1 MDDALEG
8 AVEAGV
14 IPGVVALAADE
25 NGVTYQGAF
34 GKRALG
40 GDAGMTLDTLFFIA
54 SMTKAVTSVAA
65 MQLVEQGRVTLDEP
79 LGEGAP
85 ELASMQV
92 LDGFD
97 ADGQALLRPARGPI
111 TLRQLLTHTAGCSSS
126 NWNATM
132 LRWAEQNAQAIVDG
146 GPRAILTAPLTF
158 DPGTG
163 WAYGSSTDWVGQ
175 IVELVTGQR
184 LDQYVYEHVTGPLG
198 MTDTRFHFEP
208 VADPRLASMH
218 RRHPDGTL
226 EVIPFHFAQTP
237 ELVRGAGGLH
247 STGPDYLRFVRML
260 IGQGSLEGTQ
270 TLKPETVV
278 DMARNQIG
286 DIDMPVMRTSAPP
299 TSNDFDP
306 FPGMQKKWGLGFVID
321 TEQSHWGRSAGSLAW
336 AGLANTNYWL
346 DPTRRVAGVILTQI
360 LPFGDAAVLDLF
372 ARFEQGVY
380 ASTNA

>member
-40 GDAGMTLDTLFFIA
+40 GDADMTLDTLFFIA

-79 LGEGAP
+79 LGERAP
-85 ELASMQV
+85 ELGRMQV
-92 LDGFD
+92 LEGFD
-97 ADGQALLRPARGPI
+97 ADGQAKLRPARGPI

-132 LRWAEQNAQAIVDG
+132 LRWVEQNAQAIVDG
-146 GPRAILTAPLTF
+146 GPRAILTAPLVF

-163 WAYGSSTDWVGQ
+163 WEYGSSTDWVGQ
-175 IVELVTGQR
+175 IVELVSGER

-198 MTDTRFHFEP
+198 MPDTRFHFEP

-226 EVIPFHFAQTP
+226 EVVPFHFPQSP

-260 IGQGSLEGTQ
+260 IGQGTLEGTQ
-270 TLKPETVV
+270 ILQPQTVA
-278 DMARNQIG
+278 DMARNQMG

-306 FPGMQKKWGLGFVID
+306 FPGMQKKWGLGFVIN
-321 TEQSHWGRSAGSLAW
+321 TERSPWGRSAGSLAW
-336 AGLANTNYWL
+336 GGIANSYYWI
-346 DPTRRVAGVILTQI
+346 DPTKRVGGLIMTQI
-360 LPFGDAAVLDLF
+360 LPFADTTVLETF
-372 ARFEQGVY
+372 GRFERAVY
-380 ASTNA
+380 GG

>member
-40 GDAGMTLDTLFFIA
+40 GDADMTLDTLFFIA
-54 SMTKAVTSVAA
+54 SMAKPVAAVAA

-79 LGEGAP
+79 LEERAP
-85 ELASMQV
+85 ELASLQV

-97 ADGQALLRPARGPI
+97 DDGRVKLRSARGPI
-111 TLRQLLTHTAGCSSS
+111 TLRQLITHTAGCTSGTF
-126 NWNATM
+126 NATM
-132 LRWAEQNAQAIVDG
+132 QRWMEQNAQAMVDG
-146 GPRAILTAPLTF
+146 GPRAVLTTPLAF

-163 WAYGSSTDWVGQ
+163 WAYSSTNWVGQ
-175 IVELVTGQR
+175 IVERVSGQR

-198 MTDTRFHFEP
+198 MTDTRYHFEP

-237 ELVRGAGGLH
+237 EFVQAGGLH
-247 STGPDYLRFVRML
+247 STGPDFLRFARML
-260 IGQGSLEGTQ
+260 LGQGSLEGTRI
-270 TLKPETVV
+270 LKPETVV
-278 DMARNQIG
+278 DMACNQIG
-286 DIDMPVMRTSAPP
+286 DIDMPVMRTSAPAI
-299 TSNDFDP
+299 SNDFDP
-306 FPGMQKKWGLGFVID
+306 FPGMQKKWGLGFVIN
-321 TEQSHWGRSAGSLAW
+321 TEQSPWGRSAGSLAW
-336 AGLANTNYWL
+336 GGLANTYFWV
-346 DPTRRVAGVILTQI
+346 DPMRRVGGVIMTQV
-360 LPFGDAAVLDLF
+360 LPFGDPTVLETF
-372 ARFEQGVY
+372 GRFERAIYG
-380 ASTNA
+380 S

>member
-40 GDAGMTLDTLFFIA
+40 GDVDMTLDTLFFIA
-54 SMTKAVTSVAA
+54 SMAKAVTAVAA
-65 MQLVEQGRVTLDEP
+65 MQLVEQGRVRLDEP
-79 LGEGAP
+79 LGERAP

-97 ADGQALLRPARGPI
+97 DDGQVKLRPARGPI
-111 TLRQLLTHTAGCSSS
+111 TLCQLLTHTAGCTSSTF
-126 NWNATM
+126 NATM
-132 LRWAEQNAQAIVDG
+132 RRWEEQNAQTIVDG
-146 GPRAILTAPLTF
+146 GPRAILTAPLAF

-163 WAYGSSTDWVGQ
+163 WAYSSTDWVGQ
-175 IVELVTGQR
+175 IVERVSGQR
-184 LDQYVYEHVTGPLG
+184 LDQYVYEHVTGPLA
-198 MTDTRFHFEP
+198 MTDTRYHFEP

-226 EVIPFHFAQTP
+226 EVIPYYFAQTP
-237 ELVRGAGGLH
+237 ELVRAGGLH

-270 TLKPETVV
+270 ILKPETVV

-306 FPGMQKKWGLGFVID
+306 FPGMQKKWGLGFVIN
-321 TEQSHWGRSAGSLAW
+321 TEQSPRGRSAGSLAW
-336 AGLANTNYWL
+336 GGIANSYYWI
-346 DPTRRVAGVILTQI
+346 DPTKRVGGVIMTQI
-360 LPFGDAAVLDLF
+360 LPFADPTVLETF
-372 ARFEQGVY
+372 GRFEQVVY
-380 ASTNA
+380 GG